1 MSNVKQN
8 TEIAKL
14 MKWYWDDDWGCL
26 IPPEQLGKPED
37 MWTKWKI
44 DTDGNLYRSPIRNNV
59 VSGISYNGD
68 LSKVVLPDYSGDIS
82 LTMQAVEYMRTERE
96 FFITIVPQMDGYL
109 ISVSDF
115 MPVGH
120 YYAHLTS
127 VNVSLFEELADAI
140 CHIILETTEAANEQR
155 NEK

>member
-1 MSNVKQN
+1 MSNREQDAK
-8 TEIAKL
+8 IAKL
-14 MKWYWDDDWGCL
+14 MGLPVRFHTDNPNNERYYYIDPDD
-26 IPPEQLGKPED
+26 QLGSEL
-37 MWTKWKI
+37 I
-44 DTDGNLYRSPIRNNV
+44 CEGV
-59 VSGISYNGD
+59 
-68 LSKVVLPDYSGDIS
+68 PDYSSDIS
-82 LTMQAVEYMRTERE
+82 LAMQAVEYMRTERE

-115 MPVGH
+115 TPVGH

-155 NEK
+155 NEE

>member
-1 MSNVKQN
+1 MSNKEQDAK
-8 TEIAKL
+8 IAEL
-14 MKWYWDDDWGCL
+14 MGHPVHFHIDNPKGERHYYIDPDD
-26 IPPEQLGKPED
+26 QLGNELICED
-37 MWTKWKI
+37 
-44 DTDGNLYRSPIRNNV
+44 V
-59 VSGISYNGD
+59 
-68 LSKVVLPDYSGDIS
+68 PDYSSDIS
-82 LTMQAVEYMRTERE
+82 LAMQAVEHMRTKRE

-115 MPVGH
+115 MPMGH

-155 NEK
+155 NEE

>member
-14 MKWYWDDDWGCL
+14 MKWRWDDAWGCL
-26 IPPEQLGKPED
+26 IPPEQQAKPGD
-37 MWTKWKI
+37 MWSKWKI
-44 DTDGNLYRSPIRNNV
+44 DDEGVLYREPIKGNI
-59 VSGISYNGD
+59 VSHISYSGD
-68 LSKVVLPDYSGDIS
+68 FSKVVLPDYSGDIS
-82 LTMQAVEYMRTERE
+82 LAMQAVEYMRTERE

-115 MPVGH
+115 VPTGH

-127 VNVSLFEELADAI
+127 VNISLFEELADAI
-140 CHIILETTEAANEQR
+140 CHIVLGAAEAANERR
-155 NEK
+155 NEE